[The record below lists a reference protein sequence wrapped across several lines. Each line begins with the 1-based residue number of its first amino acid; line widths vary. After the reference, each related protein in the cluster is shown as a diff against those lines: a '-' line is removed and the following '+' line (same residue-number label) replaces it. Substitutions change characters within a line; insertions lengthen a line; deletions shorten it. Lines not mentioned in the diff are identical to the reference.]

1 MSGSFL
7 YLPQPTL
14 NAAQQRAQQQAS
26 ALDCDG
32 VLTQFWWAVTPYV
45 APDGQ
50 GNNAAV
56 VIYPGTPFDVT
67 TANLKTIN
75 PVGLTAQE
83 QATLQTAQQVSPL
96 LPPDTPNGTAPV
108 LPNGSANV
116 LD

>member
-1 MSGSFL
+1 MSGFL
-7 YLPQPTL
+7 YLPQSALPV
-14 NAAQQRAQQQAS
+14 AQVRSQQQAS
-26 ALDCDG
+26 ALGCDG
-32 VLTQFWWAVTPYV
+32 VQTRYWWAVASYV
-45 APDGQ
+45 APDAL

-67 TANLKTIN
+67 TANLKVIN

-83 QATLQTAQQVSPL
+83 QAALQTAQQVAPL

-108 LPNGSANV
+108 GSANV